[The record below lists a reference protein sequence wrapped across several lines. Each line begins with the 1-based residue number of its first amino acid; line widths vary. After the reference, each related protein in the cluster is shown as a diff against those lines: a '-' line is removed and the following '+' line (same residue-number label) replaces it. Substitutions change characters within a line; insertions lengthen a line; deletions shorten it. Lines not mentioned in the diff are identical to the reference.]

1 MACREAI
8 RLSARNHILGN
19 IRARLGR
26 DADDPAEA
34 DERLVTHP
42 PGPLPARGEGPA
54 EDLRRRFVEMARK
67 ASADVEQQG
76 GIDELPG
83 LVAGLCG
90 AHGSDAVAAIAPHPA
105 LEALRWADAGVA
117 VEARAGQPDDRICV
131 SHAVCGVAETG
142 TLVLAS
148 GPRSP
153 ITLNFLPDVHVVAIP
168 ADAIVGTYED
178 AWTRIRARG
187 YMPRAINWITGPS
200 RSADI
205 EQTLQLGAHG
215 PVRLVIALYG

>member
-1 MACREAI
+1 MNDR
-8 RLSARNHILGN
+8 SHILGN

-26 DADDPAEA
+26 DADDQAA
-34 DERLVTHP
+34 VDERLAARPV
-42 PGPLPARGEGPA
+42 GPVPARGEGSA
-54 EDLRRRFVEMARK
+54 ENLRVRFVEMARK
-67 ASADVEQQG
+67 ASADVEQLG
-76 GIDELPG
+76 GIEELPG
-83 LVAGLCG
+83 LVAGICG
-90 AHGSDAVAAIAPHPA
+90 AHGFDPAAAIAPAPA
-105 LEALRWADAGVA
+105 LEGLGWSDAGVA
-117 VEARAGQPDDRICV
+117 AEARRGQPDDRLCV
-131 SHAVCGVAETG
+131 GHAVCGVAETG

-148 GPRSP
+148 GPQSP

-178 AWTRIRARG
+178 AWLRIRARG
-187 YMPRAINWITGPS
+187 DMPRAVNWITGPS